1 MHAWIEDV
9 KYQWMDYQSKF
20 PVHTQDLSSSLEENV
35 QLDESSIEHE
45 RSTTSI
51 ETIAYRSRDHGQQVS
66 IPREMICQRRYVVS
80 NLKLEYRIGLFFY
93 YDSI

>member
-51 ETIAYRSRDHGQQVS
+51 ETIATELATMASKFLFPERWWSAKDG
-66 IPREMICQRRYVVS
+66 MVS
-80 NLKLEYRIGLFFY
+80 N
-93 YDSI
+93 